1 MFYKRKLGK
10 ITLFLEAYY
19 LPYIEDE
26 EDLEWLDEYIDDM
39 PLDTALRLD
48 IAPIEGELVYLIEDT
63 ESYGV
68 DNVGTTPGDLY
79 LVVMGNRL
87 LTLKSTWFERNFI
100 PLGE

>member
-26 EDLEWLDEYIDDM
+26 EDLEWLDEYIDD
-39 PLDTALRLD
+39 
-48 IAPIEGELVYLIEDT
+48 I

-68 DNVGTTPGDLY
+68 DNVGTTPGGLY
-79 LVVMGNRL
+79 LVIMGNRL
-87 LTLKSTWFERNFI
+87 LTLNSTWFERNFI